1 MTNLIKAEFYRIRH
15 SNKLSLLAILMCCG
29 LGVFLSFSSSFFDI
43 NRISLSQDV
52 SLGLFLAVIGSTAPI
67 GLHFQNRTA
76 CYEIMDGKSPHAI
89 ILSRF
94 VIYIPIATVFFF
106 VPICITLLISDG
118 GTESVK
124 FLALLFVILLRL
136 LVFAICCCLILK
148 NTVGIMLMMPRIMLE
163 TIPMMLINGMQSNEA
178 IDPSKFNS
186 ILNWLPTFQCYS
198 LGGNV
203 DSWLMVQIIIGFIVE
218 AIIMYTLAYI
228 SYRKKWSI
236 QLMSH

>member
-1 MTNLIKAEFYRIRH
+1 MTNLIKAESYRIRH
-15 SNKLSLLAILMCCG
+15 SNKLSLLLILLCCA

-52 SLGLFLAVIGSTAPI
+52 SLGLFIAVAGTIAPI
-67 GLHFQNRTA
+67 GLHFDNRTA
-76 CYEIMDGKSPHAI
+76 YYEIMDGKSPHAI

-106 VPICITLLISDG
+106 APICIILMIFDG

-124 FLALLFVILLRL
+124 LLLLLFVILLRL

-148 NTVGIMLMMPRIMLE
+148 STGGMMLMLPRVMLE
-163 TIPMMLINGMQSNEA
+163 TIPMMLSNGMQSNEA

-186 ILNWLPTFQCYS
+186 LLNWLPTFQCYS
-198 LGGNV
+198 LGGNI
-203 DSWLMVQIIIGFIVE
+203 DSWLIAQIIIGFIVE
-218 AIIMYTLAYI
+218 AAIMYTLAYI

-236 QLMSH
+236 HK